1 MPVQI
6 IEPST
11 TPEATYKA
19 REVEGILDLYF
30 YRKIGFWLAQFFAR
44 LNVTPAGVSL
54 FGALCGVI
62 AGHLYFY
69 RNLSTNII
77 GMALH
82 VFANALD
89 NADGQLARLTG
100 RESREGRV
108 IDSLA
113 DHLIFL
119 SIYLH
124 LALRCSIEGASPLVW
139 LLAVTAGIS
148 HGLQGAAADYYRT
161 TYLYFVKGGLPVDLD
176 SSMILRSSYRKL
188 RWRDQP
194 WPKFLLALYLNFTR
208 QQEMLSPQ
216 LNRLREV
223 SYRSFPHQIPESF
236 STRYRISARPMFKLW
251 GLLMTNTRMLVLFI
265 FLFLGQP
272 IWYFWVEVTV
282 LNMLLAYLIHRQE
295 TMSQSLMEFGDRP
308 VRKLSFVSQ
317 IEVSQVRSRADHNA
331 FIRFPWRIYENDLPG
346 CLHYHRAQSVFRS
359 QVPPFLRTR
368 RRRIISGEAEWRS
381 RWPDHG

>member
-82 VFANALD
+82 VLANALD
-89 NADGQLARLTG
+89 NADGQLARLT
-100 RESREGRV
+100 RTESREGRV

-119 SIYLH
+119 SIYIH
-124 LALRCSIEGASPLVW
+124 LALRCSIEGESSLVW

-148 HGLQGAAADYYRT
+148 HGLQGAAADYFRT
-161 TYLYFVKGGLPVDLD
+161 SYLYFVKGGVPVDLD
-176 SSMILRSSYRKL
+176 SSVILRSNYRKL
-188 RWRDQP
+188 RWRDQA
-194 WPKFLLALYLNFTR
+194 WPKFLLGLYLNFTR
-208 QQEMLSPQ
+208 QQERLSPR
-216 LNRLREV
+216 LNRLREE
-223 SYRSFPHQIPESF
+223 SGQSFPDEIPEWLRM
-236 STRYRISARPMFKLW
+236 RYQISARPMFKLW
-251 GLLMTNTRMLVLFI
+251 GLLMTNTRMVVLFT
-265 FLFLGQP
+265 FLFLGRP
-272 IWYFWVEVTV
+272 IWYFWVEVTI
-282 LNMLLAYLIHRQE
+282 LNALLVYLIHRQE
-295 TMSQSLMEFGDRP
+295 IMSQL
-308 VRKLSFVSQ
+308 L
-317 IEVSQVRSRADHNA
+317 
-331 FIRFPWRIYENDLPG
+331 
-346 CLHYHRAQSVFRS
+346 
-359 QVPPFLRTR
+359 T
-368 RRRIISGEAEWRS
+368 EAATT
-381 RWPDHG
+381 G

>member
-69 RNLSTNII
+69 RNLGTNII

-89 NADGQLARLTG
+89 NADGQLARLTQ

-208 QQEMLSPQ
+208 QQEMLAPH
-216 LNRLREV
+216 LKRLREI
-223 SYRSFPHQIPESF
+223 SIRSFPHQIPEWF
-236 STRYRISARPMFKLW
+236 NARYQRSARPMFKLW
-251 GLLMTNTRMLVLFI
+251 GLLMTNTRMLILFAALLI
-265 FLFLGQP
+265 GRP
-272 IWYFWVEVTV
+272 VWYFWTEVTV
-282 LNMLLAYLIHRQE
+282 LNLLLVWLIYRQE
-295 TMSQSLMEFGDRP
+295 EMSQSLLELATTTP
-308 VRKLSFVSQ
+308 
-317 IEVSQVRSRADHNA
+317 
-331 FIRFPWRIYENDLPG
+331 
-346 CLHYHRAQSVFRS
+346 
-359 QVPPFLRTR
+359 
-368 RRRIISGEAEWRS
+368 
-381 RWPDHG
+381 

>member
-11 TPEATYKA
+11 SPAATYKG
-19 REVEGILDLYF
+19 REVEGILDVYF
-30 YRKIGFWLAQFFAR
+30 YRKIGFWLARFFAR

-69 RNLSTNII
+69 RNLGTNMI

-89 NADGQLARLTG
+89 NADGQLARLTR

-124 LALRCSIEGASPLVW
+124 LALRCSLEGASPLVW
-139 LLAVTAGIS
+139 LLAMAAGIS

-161 TYLYFVKGGLPVDLD
+161 TYLYFAKGGLTVDLD
-176 SSMILRSSYRKL
+176 SSMILRLSYRKL
-188 RWRDQP
+188 RWRDQL

-208 QQEMLSPQ
+208 QQEMLSPH
-216 LNRLREV
+216 LTRLREV
-223 SYRSFPHQIPESF
+223 SYRSFPHQVPESF

-251 GLLMTNTRMLVLFI
+251 GLLMTNARMLVLFI

-272 IWYFWVEVTV
+272 IWYFWVEVTI

-295 TMSQSLMEFGDRP
+295 MMSQSLMEF
-308 VRKLSFVSQ
+308 
-317 IEVSQVRSRADHNA
+317 AT
-331 FIRFPWRIYENDLPG
+331 
-346 CLHYHRAQSVFRS
+346 
-359 QVPPFLRTR
+359 TR
-368 RRRIISGEAEWRS
+368 
-381 RWPDHG
+381 

>member
-6 IEPST
+6 IEPWT
-11 TPEATYKA
+11 PPEATYKA

-69 RNLSTNII
+69 RNLGTNII

-89 NADGQLARLTG
+89 NADGQLARLTR

-161 TYLYFVKGGLPVDLD
+161 SYLYFVKGKSFVDLD
-176 SSMILRSSYRKL
+176 SSAALRSDYQELS
-188 RWRDQP
+188 WRDQP
-194 WPKFLLALYLNFTR
+194 WHKLLLALYLNFTR
-208 QQEMLSPQ
+208 QQEMLAPN
-216 LNRLREV
+216 LKRLREI
-223 SYRSFPHQIPESF
+223 SIRSFPQGIPEWF
-236 STRYRISARPMFKLW
+236 RTQYQRFARPTFNLW
-251 GLLMTNTRMLVLFI
+251 GLLMTNSRMLILFI
-265 FLFLGQP
+265 LLFIGRP
-272 IWYFWVEVTV
+272 VWYFWIEVTFF
-282 LNMLLAYLIHRQE
+282 NGLLAYLLYRQE
-295 TMSQSLMEFGDRP
+295 NMSQSLLEL
-308 VRKLSFVSQ
+308 VT
-317 IEVSQVRSRADHNA
+317 
-331 FIRFPWRIYENDLPG
+331 
-346 CLHYHRAQSVFRS
+346 
-359 QVPPFLRTR
+359 TR
-368 RRRIISGEAEWRS
+368 R
-381 RWPDHG
+381 

>member
-6 IEPST
+6 IERST

-19 REVEGILDLYF
+19 REVEGTLDLYF

-44 LNVTPAGVSL
+44 LNVTPGGVSV

-69 RNLSTNII
+69 SNLSTNLI

-89 NADGQLARLTG
+89 NADGQLARLTQ

-124 LALRCSIEGASPLVW
+124 LALRYSIEGASPLVW

-176 SSMILRSSYRKL
+176 SSMILRSSYREL

-208 QQEMLSPQ
+208 QQEMLSPH
-216 LNRLREV
+216 LTRLREV

-236 STRYRISARPMFKLW
+236 SRRYRISARPMVKLW

-272 IWYFWVEVTV
+272 IWYFWVEVTI
-282 LNMLLAYLIHRQE
+282 LNILLAYLIHRQE
-295 TMSQSLMEFGDRP
+295 MMSQSLME
-308 VRKLSFVSQ
+308 L
-317 IEVSQVRSRADHNA
+317 AT
-331 FIRFPWRIYENDLPG
+331 
-346 CLHYHRAQSVFRS
+346 
-359 QVPPFLRTR
+359 TR
-368 RRRIISGEAEWRS
+368 
-381 RWPDHG
+381 

>member
-1 MPVQI
+1 
-6 IEPST
+6 
-11 TPEATYKA
+11 
-19 REVEGILDLYF
+19 
-30 YRKIGFWLAQFFAR
+30 
-44 LNVTPAGVSL
+44 
-54 FGALCGVI
+54 
-62 AGHLYFY
+62 
-69 RNLSTNII
+69 
-77 GMALH
+77 
-82 VFANALD
+82 
-89 NADGQLARLTG
+89 LARLTG

-119 SIYLH
+119 SIYFH
-124 LALRCSIEGASPLVW
+124 LALRCSLEGASPLVW

-188 RWRDQP
+188 RWHDQP

-223 SYRSFPHQIPESF
+223 SYRSFPRQIPKSF

-272 IWYFWVEVTV
+272 IWYFWVEVTI
-282 LNMLLAYLIHRQE
+282 LNMLLAYLIRRQE
-295 TMSQSLMEFGDRP
+295 MMSQSLME
-308 VRKLSFVSQ
+308 LAT
-317 IEVSQVRSRADHNA
+317 SR
-331 FIRFPWRIYENDLPG
+331 
-346 CLHYHRAQSVFRS
+346 
-359 QVPPFLRTR
+359 
-368 RRRIISGEAEWRS
+368 
-381 RWPDHG
+381 

>member
-1 MPVQI
+1 MQI

-11 TPEATYKA
+11 SPEATYKA
-19 REVEGILDLYF
+19 HEVEGILDLYF

-44 LNVTPAGVSL
+44 LNVTPTGVSL

-119 SIYLH
+119 SIYFH

-148 HGLQGAAADYYRT
+148 HGFQGAAADYYRT

-208 QQEMLSPQ
+208 QQEMLSPK
-216 LNRLREV
+216 LTRLREV
-223 SYRSFPHQIPESF
+223 SYQSFPHQIPESF

-251 GLLMTNTRMLVLFI
+251 GLLMTNTRMLVLFL

-272 IWYFWVEVTV
+272 IWYFWVEVTI

-295 TMSQSLMEFGDRP
+295 TMSQSLME
-308 VRKLSFVSQ
+308 L
-317 IEVSQVRSRADHNA
+317 AT
-331 FIRFPWRIYENDLPG
+331 
-346 CLHYHRAQSVFRS
+346 
-359 QVPPFLRTR
+359 TR
-368 RRRIISGEAEWRS
+368 
-381 RWPDHG
+381 

>member
-11 TPEATYKA
+11 SPEATYKA
-19 REVEGILDLYF
+19 REVDGILDRYF

-54 FGALCGVI
+54 FGAICGVI

-89 NADGQLARLTG
+89 NADGQLARLTQ

-119 SIYLH
+119 SIYFH

-176 SSMILRSSYRKL
+176 SSVILRSSYRKI

-208 QQEMLSPQ
+208 QQEMLSPH
-216 LNRLREV
+216 LTRLRKV
-223 SYRSFPHQIPESF
+223 SYQSFPHQIPESF

-251 GLLMTNTRMLVLFI
+251 GLLMTNTRMLILFI

-272 IWYFWVEVTV
+272 IWYFWAEVTI
-282 LNMLLAYLIHRQE
+282 LNMLFAYLIHRQE
-295 TMSQSLMEFGDRP
+295 TMSQSLME
-308 VRKLSFVSQ
+308 L
-317 IEVSQVRSRADHNA
+317 AT
-331 FIRFPWRIYENDLPG
+331 
-346 CLHYHRAQSVFRS
+346 
-359 QVPPFLRTR
+359 TR
-368 RRRIISGEAEWRS
+368 
-381 RWPDHG
+381 

>member
-11 TPEATYKA
+11 SPEATYKA

-208 QQEMLSPQ
+208 QQEMLAPRVKKLRDTANGLFHGQ
-216 LNRLREV
+216 LPGWLRER
-223 SYRSFPHQIPESF
+223 YRS
-236 STRYRISARPMFKLW
+236 SARPMFKWW
-251 GLLMTNTRMLVLFI
+251 GLLMTNTRMLVLFAL
-265 FLFLGQP
+265 LFIGQP
-272 IWYFWVEVTV
+272 IWYFWFELIP
-282 LNMLLAYLIHRQE
+282 LNLLFAFLIIRQE
-295 TMSQSLMEFGDRP
+295 NMAESLLEIAE
-308 VRKLSFVSQ
+308 S
-317 IEVSQVRSRADHNA
+317 SRATA
-331 FIRFPWRIYENDLPG
+331 
-346 CLHYHRAQSVFRS
+346 
-359 QVPPFLRTR
+359 
-368 RRRIISGEAEWRS
+368 
-381 RWPDHG
+381 

>member
-11 TPEATYKA
+11 SPEATYKA

-89 NADGQLARLTG
+89 NADGQLARLTQ

-119 SIYLH
+119 SIYFH

-208 QQEMLSPQ
+208 QQEMLAPRVKKLRDTANGLFHGQ
-216 LNRLREV
+216 LPGWLRER
-223 SYRSFPHQIPESF
+223 YRS
-236 STRYRISARPMFKLW
+236 SARPMFKWW
-251 GLLMTNTRMLVLFI
+251 GLLMTNTRMLVLFAL
-265 FLFLGQP
+265 LFIGQP
-272 IWYFWVEVTV
+272 IWYFWFELIP
-282 LNMLLAYLIHRQE
+282 LNLLFAFLIIRQE
-295 TMSQSLMEFGDRP
+295 NMAESLLEIAE
-308 VRKLSFVSQ
+308 S
-317 IEVSQVRSRADHNA
+317 SRATA
-331 FIRFPWRIYENDLPG
+331 
-346 CLHYHRAQSVFRS
+346 
-359 QVPPFLRTR
+359 
-368 RRRIISGEAEWRS
+368 
-381 RWPDHG
+381 

>member
-1 MPVQI
+1 
-6 IEPST
+6 
-11 TPEATYKA
+11 
-19 REVEGILDLYF
+19 
-30 YRKIGFWLAQFFAR
+30 
-44 LNVTPAGVSL
+44 
-54 FGALCGVI
+54 
-62 AGHLYFY
+62 
-69 RNLSTNII
+69 
-77 GMALH
+77 
-82 VFANALD
+82 
-89 NADGQLARLTG
+89 LARLTQ

-124 LALRCSIEGASPLVW
+124 LALRCSIDGASPLVW

-236 STRYRISARPMFKLW
+236 RTRYRTSARPMFKLW

-272 IWYFWVEVTV
+272 IWYFWVEVTI
-282 LNMLLAYLIHRQE
+282 LNILLAYLIHRQE
-295 TMSQSLMEFGDRP
+295 IMSQSLME
-308 VRKLSFVSQ
+308 L
-317 IEVSQVRSRADHNA
+317 AT
-331 FIRFPWRIYENDLPG
+331 
-346 CLHYHRAQSVFRS
+346 
-359 QVPPFLRTR
+359 TR
-368 RRRIISGEAEWRS
+368 
-381 RWPDHG
+381 

>member
-11 TPEATYKA
+11 TPEATYKT

-69 RNLSTNII
+69 RNLGTNII

-89 NADGQLARLTG
+89 NADGQLARLT
-100 RESREGRV
+100 RKESREGRV

-208 QQEMLSPQ
+208 QQEMLAPH
-216 LNRLREV
+216 LKRLREI
-223 SYRSFPHQIPESF
+223 SIRSFPHQIPEWF
-236 STRYRISARPMFKLW
+236 NARYQRSARPMFKLW
-251 GLLMTNTRMLVLFI
+251 GLLMTNTRMLILFALLLI
-265 FLFLGQP
+265 GHP
-272 IWYFWVEVTV
+272 VWYFWTEVTV
-282 LNMLLAYLIHRQE
+282 LNLLLAWLIYRQE
-295 TMSQSLMEFGDRP
+295 EMSQSLLE
-308 VRKLSFVSQ
+308 L
-317 IEVSQVRSRADHNA
+317 ATT
-331 FIRFPWRIYENDLPG
+331 
-346 CLHYHRAQSVFRS
+346 
-359 QVPPFLRTR
+359 TR
-368 RRRIISGEAEWRS
+368 
-381 RWPDHG
+381 

>member
-11 TPEATYKA
+11 TPEASYKA

-54 FGALCGVI
+54 FGAICGVI

-69 RNLSTNII
+69 RNLGTNII

-89 NADGQLARLTG
+89 NADGQLARLTR

-208 QQEMLSPQ
+208 QQEMLAPH
-216 LNRLREV
+216 LKKLREI
-223 SYRSFPHQIPESF
+223 SIRSFPHQIPEWF
-236 STRYRISARPMFKLW
+236 NARYQRSARPMFKLW
-251 GLLMTNTRMLVLFI
+251 GLLMTNTRMLILFALLLI
-265 FLFLGQP
+265 GQP
-272 IWYFWVEVTV
+272 VWYFWTEVTV
-282 LNMLLAYLIHRQE
+282 LNLLLAWLIYRQE
-295 TMSQSLMEFGDRP
+295 EMSQSLLE
-308 VRKLSFVSQ
+308 L
-317 IEVSQVRSRADHNA
+317 ATT
-331 FIRFPWRIYENDLPG
+331 
-346 CLHYHRAQSVFRS
+346 
-359 QVPPFLRTR
+359 TR
-368 RRRIISGEAEWRS
+368 
-381 RWPDHG
+381 

>member
-30 YRKIGFWLAQFFAR
+30 YRKIGFLLAQFFAR

-69 RNLSTNII
+69 RNLGANII

-89 NADGQLARLTG
+89 NADGQLARLTR

-119 SIYLH
+119 SIYVH

-208 QQEMLSPQ
+208 QQEMLAPRVKKLRDTANGLFHGQ
-216 LNRLREV
+216 LPGWLRE
-223 SYRSFPHQIPESF
+223 
-236 STRYRISARPMFKLW
+236 RYRISARRMFKWW
-251 GLLMTNTRMLVLFI
+251 GLLMTNTRMLVLFAL
-265 FLFLGQP
+265 LFIGQP
-272 IWYFWVEVTV
+272 IWYFWFELIP
-282 LNMLLAYLIHRQE
+282 LNLLFAFLIIRQE
-295 TMSQSLMEFGDRP
+295 NMAESLLEIAE
-308 VRKLSFVSQ
+308 S
-317 IEVSQVRSRADHNA
+317 SRATA
-331 FIRFPWRIYENDLPG
+331 
-346 CLHYHRAQSVFRS
+346 
-359 QVPPFLRTR
+359 
-368 RRRIISGEAEWRS
+368 
-381 RWPDHG
+381 

>member
-89 NADGQLARLTG
+89 NADGQLARLTQ

-119 SIYLH
+119 SIYFH

-208 QQEMLSPQ
+208 QQEMLSPH
-216 LNRLREV
+216 LTRLRV
-223 SYRSFPHQIPESF
+223 SYQSFPHQIPESF
-236 STRYRISARPMFKLW
+236 STRYRISARPMFKPW
-251 GLLMTNTRMLVLFI
+251 GLLMTNTRMLILFI

-272 IWYFWVEVTV
+272 IWYFWVEVTI

-295 TMSQSLMEFGDRP
+295 TMSQSLME
-308 VRKLSFVSQ
+308 L
-317 IEVSQVRSRADHNA
+317 AT
-331 FIRFPWRIYENDLPG
+331 
-346 CLHYHRAQSVFRS
+346 
-359 QVPPFLRTR
+359 TR
-368 RRRIISGEAEWRS
+368 
-381 RWPDHG
+381 

>member
-11 TPEATYKA
+11 SPEATYKA

-119 SIYLH
+119 SIYFH

-208 QQEMLSPQ
+208 QQEMLSPH
-216 LNRLREV
+216 LTRLRV
-223 SYRSFPHQIPESF
+223 SYQSFPHQIPESF

-251 GLLMTNTRMLVLFI
+251 GLLMTNTRMLILFI

-295 TMSQSLMEFGDRP
+295 TMSQSLME
-308 VRKLSFVSQ
+308 L
-317 IEVSQVRSRADHNA
+317 AT
-331 FIRFPWRIYENDLPG
+331 
-346 CLHYHRAQSVFRS
+346 
-359 QVPPFLRTR
+359 TR
-368 RRRIISGEAEWRS
+368 
-381 RWPDHG
+381 

>member
-69 RNLSTNII
+69 RNLGTNII

-208 QQEMLSPQ
+208 QQEMLSPR

-223 SYRSFPHQIPESF
+223 SNRSFPHQIPEWF
-236 STRYRISARPMFKLW
+236 RTRYRISARPMFKLW

-265 FLFLGQP
+265 FLFLDQP
-272 IWYFWVEVTV
+272 IWYFWFELTV
-282 LNMLLAYLIHRQE
+282 LNLLLVYLIVRQE
-295 TMSQSLMEFGDRP
+295 NMAESLEEAA
-308 VRKLSFVSQ
+308 V
-317 IEVSQVRSRADHNA
+317 
-331 FIRFPWRIYENDLPG
+331 
-346 CLHYHRAQSVFRS
+346 
-359 QVPPFLRTR
+359 TR
-368 RRRIISGEAEWRS
+368 QTSA
-381 RWPDHG
+381 

>member
-119 SIYLH
+119 SIYVH

-208 QQEMLSPQ
+208 QQEMLAPRVKKLRDTANGLFHGQ
-216 LNRLREV
+216 LPGWLRER
-223 SYRSFPHQIPESF
+223 YRS
-236 STRYRISARPMFKLW
+236 SARPMFKWW
-251 GLLMTNTRMLVLFI
+251 GLLMTNTRMLVLFAL
-265 FLFLGQP
+265 LFIGQP
-272 IWYFWVEVTV
+272 IWYFWFELIP
-282 LNMLLAYLIHRQE
+282 LNLLFAFLIIRQE
-295 TMSQSLMEFGDRP
+295 NMAESLLE
-308 VRKLSFVSQ
+308 
-317 IEVSQVRSRADHNA
+317 IAETSRATA
-331 FIRFPWRIYENDLPG
+331 
-346 CLHYHRAQSVFRS
+346 
-359 QVPPFLRTR
+359 
-368 RRRIISGEAEWRS
+368 
-381 RWPDHG
+381 